1 MATEKGKT
9 TSSLLFVVAG
19 SGIRDGDPDKNI
31 PVPDRQQCLKCWFR
45 IRIETSADQQ
55 HCLDYRYDTADQYR
69 WYFFLLVL
77 TVSPVLP
84 FFSCVELSPEAL
96 SDTGEVEA
104 SPHQFLDQLSPGP
117 EISSAA
123 PHQTNSFEMDAPWW
137 TRGAVTVSSSAAQHQ
152 NTWRARGP
160 VTAAAPHQRWV
171 GGRQQDGRPMAN
183 VSREL
188 CQSVSRYGFFCILYC
203 TVGAFNF
210 QNLMFHVLGI
220 CIQNLGGG
228 GEEQGD

>member
-1 MATEKGKT
+1 MGTRDEK
-9 TSSLLFVVAG
+9 
-19 SGIRDGDPDKNI
+19 IPDPQ
-31 PVPDRQQCLKCWFR
+31 RCLKCWFR
-45 IRIETSADQQ
+45 FRIETSANQQ
-55 HCLDYRYDTADQYR
+55 HWPGYRHDTADQYR
-69 WYFFLLVL
+69 WCFFLFG
-77 TVSPVLP
+77 SNSRPCFA

-104 SPHQFLDQLSPGP
+104 SPHQFLDQLAAGPGISP
-117 EISSAA
+117 AA

-171 GGRQQDGRPMAN
+171 GGHLQDGRPMAN

-188 CQSVSRYGFFCILYC
+188 CQSVSRYGFVYSVPYC
-203 TVGAFNF
+203 TVGTSGFDK
-210 QNLMFHVLGI
+210 I
-220 CIQNLGGG
+220 S
-228 GEEQGD
+228 